1 MATFLFDSI
10 VFGPVTS
17 RRLGNSLG
25 INLLPS
31 DKKICSF
38 NCIYC
43 ECGFTLHNPA
53 VSGMPTRQEVR
64 NELEKWLKYNDRL
77 RTPLDTLTFAGNGEP
92 TLHPEFSAIVE
103 DTVELRNRYNTG
115 VRIAVLSNAT
125 RISNNSIF
133 KTLLKTDLNILKL
146 DSGFEET
153 INLINAPVT
162 RFNLGET
169 IARLKEFKGKLII
182 QTLFFHGRMHHPPV
196 DNMTSREIEKWLGTL
211 EQIQPESI
219 MIYTIARDTPVEGL
233 VKASRKELQAI
244 ASQASDR
251 GLKVHISI

>member
-31 DKKICSF
+31 DRKICSF

-43 ECGFTLHNPA
+43 ECGFTLHNPSI
-53 VSGMPTRQEVR
+53 SGMPNRKEIR
-64 NELEKWLKYNDRL
+64 DELEKWLRYNDRL
-77 RTPLDTLTFAGNGEP
+77 RKPLDTITFAGNGEP
-92 TLHPEFSAIVE
+92 TLHPEFSAIVD
-103 DTVELRNRYNTG
+103 DTVELRNRYNAG

-125 RISNNSIF
+125 RIAKISVF
-133 KTLLKTDLNILKL
+133 KALLKTDLNILKL
-146 DSGFEET
+146 DSGFEDT
-153 INLINAPVT
+153 IKRINAPVA
-162 RFNLGET
+162 RFDLDET
-169 IARLKEFKGKLII
+169 IARLKKFEGKLII

-196 DNMTSREIEKWLGTL
+196 DNMTPREIEKWLGAM
-211 EQIQPESI
+211 EQIRPESI

-233 VKASRKELQAI
+233 VKASRKELLAI
-244 ASQASDR
+244 ASQAEDR
-251 GLKVHISI
+251 GFTIHISV

>member
-25 INLLPS
+25 INLLPA

-43 ECGFTLHNPA
+43 ECGLTLHGST
-53 VSGMPTRQEVR
+53 VSGMPTRKEVR
-64 NELEKWLKYNDRL
+64 NELGKWLKYNNRL

-103 DTVELRNRYNTG
+103 DTVELRDRYNTG
-115 VRIAVLSNAT
+115 VKIAVLSNAT
-125 RISNNSIF
+125 RISNNSVF
-133 KTLLKTDLNILKL
+133 KALLKTDLNILKL

-153 INLINAPVT
+153 INLINAPVA

-169 IARLKEFKGKLII
+169 IKRLKKFNGKLII
-182 QTLFFHGRMHHPPV
+182 QSLFFRGRVNHQAV
-196 DNMTSREIEKWLGTL
+196 DNMTPQEIEKWLDAMEL
-211 EQIQPESI
+211 IKPESI
-219 MIYTIARDTPVEGL
+219 MIYTLARETPVDGL
-233 VKASRKELQAI
+233 VKASHKELQAI
-244 ASQASDR
+244 ARQAEDR
-251 GLKVHISI
+251 GFQVQISV